1 MDTNVQSVDQNMLVD
16 MFPELGNTNVQ
27 NQVKPGFGMHVQDV
41 DILKTP
47 QSSTTEETTQTPDN
61 QDDKKD
67 DKVDNKVD
75 EKTEVDILGEN
86 KAPATTEIKDLTS
99 YFEDRVKSGK
109 FVAVEE
115 EDEKGNKTL
124 FIPKTAEEYDEVL
137 ELQINYRLEQAK
149 KDLEKSWY
157 ESKSPAWKVVSQYAE
172 LVDDPSQLIPFIQ
185 GVQTIQSV
193 GNIS

>member
-86 KAPATTEIKDLTS
+86 KALLS
-99 YFEDRVKSGK
+99 
-109 FVAVEE
+109 
-115 EDEKGNKTL
+115 
-124 FIPKTAEEYDEVL
+124 
-137 ELQINYRLEQAK
+137 
-149 KDLEKSWY
+149 
-157 ESKSPAWKVVSQYAE
+157 
-172 LVDDPSQLIPFIQ
+172 
-185 GVQTIQSV
+185 
-193 GNIS
+193 